1 MQIKALGKGRP
12 ALITLFTAVSQA
24 MYKMQTWFRRSF
36 CMVVISLSLSLFYLL
51 IHQVWYRAS
60 FSWSG
65 NFVSIWFNMPCLEK
79 NFHQLFCCFCKKNK
93 KTKQKQVKTKTTKK
107 NDGFDLHGLFLSILS
122 FFPAERKRCMS
133 SSLKE
138 KKWTWFINIYVTIHC
153 VNYEIQSIADHFCS
167 RLWTELAVPRIYN
180 IAMFMHHEVNCDIPA
195 ANSSPLIQ

>member
-1 MQIKALGKGRP
+1 MHIKALGKGRP

-79 NFHQLFCCFCKKNK
+79 NFHQLFCCFCKK
-93 KTKQKQVKTKTTKK
+93 TKQKQIKK
-107 NDGFDLHGLFLSILS
+107 KKINDGFDLHGLFLSILS
-122 FFPAERKRCMS
+122 FFSSRKETVHELEFKRIKMDM
-133 SSLKE
+133 
-138 KKWTWFINIYVTIHC
+138 IY
-153 VNYEIQSIADHFCS
+153 
-167 RLWTELAVPRIYN
+167 
-180 IAMFMHHEVNCDIPA
+180 
-195 ANSSPLIQ
+195 

>member
-1 MQIKALGKGRP
+1 MHIKALGKGRP

-79 NFHQLFCCFCKKNK
+79 NFHQLFCCFCKKPK
-93 KTKQKQVKTKTTKK
+93 KPKQKQIKTKTTTTKMM
-107 NDGFDLHGLFLSILS
+107 DSTFMAFFFQFWA

-138 KKWTWFINIYVTIHC
+138 
-153 VNYEIQSIADHFCS
+153 
-167 RLWTELAVPRIYN
+167 
-180 IAMFMHHEVNCDIPA
+180 
-195 ANSSPLIQ
+195 

>member
-1 MQIKALGKGRP
+1 M
-12 ALITLFTAVSQA
+12 V
-24 MYKMQTWFRRSF
+24 QTQFLYGGDF
-36 CMVVISLSLSLFYLL
+36 SLSLFYLL

-79 NFHQLFCCFCKKNK
+79 NFHQLFCCFCKKTK
-93 KTKQKQVKTKTTKK
+93 KTKQKHIKTKTTTTKMM
-107 NDGFDLHGLFLSILS
+107 DSTFMAFFFQFWA

-153 VNYEIQSIADHFCS
+153 VNYEIQSIADHSCS